1 MNNDYFLSE
10 ANLKEHLAVIEK
22 IFETDK
28 ILNEDI
34 NLTKIQKYYR
44 DSNFGYNL
52 AHSKE
57 GSVHMAINY
66 DGVFHED
73 GYYEQ
78 VKEIDEIIK
87 KKEARVLEL
96 GCGKGFNSKYL
107 AERNPNIGFQGI
119 DVTERHLKYAAAKSK
134 EIENLTV
141 AFGDFHELQ
150 FNDQQFDYVFE
161 LESVCHSD
169 NPEKVLSE
177 VHRVL
182 QPGGKFILFEGFRTK
197 NFDHLSPNQKK
208 ASYLIEKTMGVNNG
222 HNIEE
227 WLKIAEKIGFEVE
240 VNDDISEAIMPNLS
254 RFHRLA
260 GKYFK
265 RVGLA
270 KVVYKIMSKNL
281 IKNTIAGWL
290 MPFSIMQGMQSYNRI
305 ILLKK

>member
-1 MNNDYFLSE
+1 MKNDYFLSE
-10 ANLKEHLAVIEK
+10 ATLEEYLALIEK
-22 IFETDK
+22 IFETEK

-34 NLTKIQKYYR
+34 NRTKIQKYYR

-52 AHSKE
+52 VHSKE

-66 DGVFHED
+66 DGAFHED
-73 GYYEQ
+73 GYYQQ
-78 VKEIDEIIK
+78 VKEIDEMIIK
-87 KKEARVLEL
+87 KKASVLEL

-119 DVTERHLKYAAAKSK
+119 DITEQHLNYTATKSK
-134 EIENLTV
+134 EIENLIV
-141 AFGDFHELQ
+141 AFGDFHDLQ
-150 FNDQQFDYVFE
+150 FNNRRFDYVFE

-169 NPEKVLSE
+169 NPEKALSE

-182 QPGGKFILFEGFRTK
+182 QRGGKFILFEGFRSK
-197 NFDHLSPNQKK
+197 NFDQLSPTQEK

-222 HNIEE
+222 HKIDE

-240 VNDDISEAIMPNLS
+240 MNDDISEDIMPNLV
-254 RFHRLA
+254 RFHRIA
-260 GKYFK
+260 VKYFK
-265 RVGLA
+265 RIGLA
-270 KVVYKIMSKNL
+270 KVEYKIMSKNL

-305 ILLKK
+305 ILTKQ